1 MDFVR
6 SVLAN
11 IRGQP
16 PTAPEATPN
25 DEAVPSLDQV
35 LAAGTPSLVEEGVY
49 PPATPASA
57 DDDDDEAEDD
67 ELDDDDDDADDE
79 DRPAALAVGA
89 RVTRSASRAAEK
101 ERETALVKLA
111 CEAVVDVDVR
121 DRVDRILGVIASCR
135 DDHGRPAAERDFRL
149 SGPFVCVG
157 CGACC
162 RTWFVCECP
171 AGTRRR
177 RKPPPAVPAA
187 ISAAAPRKVVTG
199 GRVPQNDERT
209 AVATFHGKTLGLVL
223 ANRDGEH
230 VRVKQIKDAAAEARS
245 LGINVGDIV
254 LAIAGEP
261 VPKGATIADVAKK
274 IATADRPLQ
283 LTLLKMKGR
292 ARTGGKAPKT
302 SLLTGLPPARASP
315 PAPPVAPPLALDA
328 QPLQYGGTIQEAPV
342 AAFGADAVYAYLDAH
357 LEATLRA
364 NLRVKTTRE
373 HRAQVALA
381 RAGPVAPAAASLLAR
396 DAQSP
401 QLQRDLGVVADEFPR
416 FLRPGPGRPY
426 VPSEGYAF
434 YAEPDG
440 HAAGDYPEPHAVVEF
455 LDGERAKR
463 DRLAA
468 SPAAQPGELW
478 GVALLHGD
486 VGAWAALRSCS
497 TGLRAACDACA
508 QDVFAAAARHRFP
521 AMAALLA
528 ASGRRADHVAVYRRL
543 HEADARSR
551 PPRALRPAVTWDDFA
566 FTVECF
572 KGADCVC
579 STTASFPRAGRQQTF
594 GTSLVTPPV
603 PRPDRDDALAFDDD
617 GDFDDAL
624 DDMTVRV
631 FCLDRRSG
639 DAALLYS
646 SGCVEDVDD
655 GIIFYELQPVP
666 VRTIIRGF
674 APFEGEPSDSPSV
687 QVMYDTTAR
696 VFSIMFLTLGYDM
709 DDMAP
714 NEVLLLLQLFLDFN
728 APVVPPPPAAAEA
741 AEAAAPPVAMVD
753 VLAPLPAGYL

>member
-1 MDFVR
+1 MEFVR

-11 IRGQP
+11 IRGAHAAQP

-25 DEAVPSLDQV
+25 DEAVPTLM
-35 LAAGTPSLVEEGVY
+35 AGTPSLVEEGVF
-49 PPATPASA
+49 TPAGVFIDA
-57 DDDDDEAEDD
+57 DDDDDD
-67 ELDDDDDDADDE
+67 ELDEADDDDEDE
-79 DRPAALAVGA
+79 ARPAALAVG

-101 ERETALVKLA
+101 EREAALVKLA

-135 DDHGRPAAERDFRL
+135 DDEGRPAAERDFRL

-187 ISAAAPRKVVTG
+187 APREFEGTSY
-199 GRVPQNDERT
+199 
-209 AVATFHGKTLGLVL
+209 F
-223 ANRDGEH
+223 
-230 VRVKQIKDAAAEARS
+230 DAYF
-245 LGINVGDIV
+245 
-254 LAIAGEP
+254 
-261 VPKGATIADVAKK
+261 
-274 IATADRPLQ
+274 
-283 LTLLKMKGR
+283 
-292 ARTGGKAPKT
+292 
-302 SLLTGLPPARASP
+302 PPR
-315 PAPPVAPPLALDA
+315 PPVAPPHDLDA

-521 AMAALLA
+521 AMATLLA